1 MPVAMTSPIVTD
13 SYLPNHRSA
22 PGSGITMP
30 KVRLCEPS
38 LDSGEAI
45 VPWGLVIVVVLREAV
60 ICGWRQLLADFVA
73 EVPIEIGEGR
83 RCGPLLPL
91 APAGAAAVTL

>member
-1 MPVAMTSPIVTD
+1 
-13 SYLPNHRSA
+13 
-22 PGSGITMP
+22 
-30 KVRLCEPS
+30 
-38 LDSGEAI
+38 
-45 VPWGLVIVVVLREAV
+45 LREAV